1 MTDPNTPSTEGTPS
15 VPPLPPTAPSAPSS
29 PSYGAPSAPATP
41 PAHTPPAAPAYTPPS
56 EQSTPSYGAPSYQQ
70 APPANPYAQAPNG
83 AAPYGQPYSPVA
95 SAPKT
100 LSLIGMIAGIV
111 GIVVSLFGFGFGL
124 VFSIGAVVL
133 GFLGKKRE
141 PAAKGFWLT
150 AIITGF
156 AGIALSIIFGIVLLF
171 IIIGTANSGYSSY

>member
-15 VPPLPPTAPSAPSS
+15 VPPLPPTAPSTPSA
-29 PSYGAPSAPATP
+29 PSYGAPSAPSSP
-41 PAHTPPAAPAYTPPS
+41 PAYTPPA
-56 EQSTPSYGAPSYQQ
+56 ESTPSYGAPSYQQ
-70 APPANPYAQAPNG
+70 APPANPYAQSSNG
-83 AAPYGQPYSPVA
+83 SAPYGQPYSPVA

-111 GIVVSLFGFGFGL
+111 GVVISLFSGGFGL
-124 VFSIGAVVL
+124 IFSIGAVVL

-156 AGIALSIIFGIVLLF
+156 AGIGISVIWGIIWVLIIVA
-171 IIIGTANSGYSSY
+171 GMSADTYSY

>member
-15 VPPLPPTAPSAPSS
+15 VPPLPPTAPSTPSA
-29 PSYGAPSAPATP
+29 PSYGAPSAPSTP
-41 PAHTPPAAPAYTPPS
+41 PAYTPPS

-83 AAPYGQPYSPVA
+83 ASPYGQPYSPVA

-111 GIVVSLFGFGFGL
+111 GLVVSLPGFGFGL
-124 VFSIGAVVL
+124 IFSIGAVVL

-150 AIITGF
+150 ALITGF
-156 AGIALSIIFGIVLLF
+156 VGIALSIVFGIVLLF
-171 IIIGTANSGYSSY
+171 IIIGAASSDYSSY

>member
-15 VPPLPPTAPSAPSS
+15 VPPLPPTAPSTPPA
-29 PSYGAPSAPATP
+29 PSYGAPSAPPAP
-41 PAHTPPAAPAYTPPS
+41 PAPPAYTPPA
-56 EQSTPSYGAPSYQQ
+56 EPSTPSYGAPSYQQ
-70 APPANPYAQAPNG
+70 APPANPYAQAPN

-95 SAPKT
+95 AAPKT

-111 GIVVSLFGFGFGL
+111 GVVISLFGAGFGL
-124 VFSIGAVVL
+124 IFSIGAVVL

-156 AGIALSIIFGIVLLF
+156 VGIGVSVIWGIVWVLIF
-171 IIIGTANSGYSSY
+171 ATAASSGYSSY

>member
-15 VPPLPPTAPSAPSS
+15 VPPLPPTGPSTPPA
-29 PSYGAPSAPATP
+29 PSYGAPSAPSAP
-41 PAHTPPAAPAYTPPS
+41 PAYTPPA
-56 EQSTPSYGAPSYQQ
+56 ESTPSYGAPSYQQ

-95 SAPKT
+95 AAPKT

-111 GIVVSLFGFGFGL
+111 GVVISLFSGGFGL
-124 VFSIGAVVL
+124 IFSIGAVVL

-141 PAAKGFWLT
+141 LAAKGFWLT

-156 AGIALSIIFGIVLLF
+156 VGIGISVIWGIVWVLIF
-171 IIIGTANSGYSSY
+171 ATAASSGYSSY

>member
-15 VPPLPPTAPSAPSS
+15 VPPLPPTAPSTPAA
-29 PSYGAPSAPATP
+29 PSYGAPSAPSAP
-41 PAHTPPAAPAYTPPS
+41 PAYTPPA
-56 EQSTPSYGAPSYQQ
+56 ESTPSYGAPSYQQ

-83 AAPYGQPYSPVA
+83 AAPYGQPYSPFA
-95 SAPKT
+95 AAPKT

-111 GIVVSLFGFGFGL
+111 GVVISLFSGGFGL
-124 VFSIGAVVL
+124 IFSIGAVVL

-156 AGIALSIIFGIVLLF
+156 AGIGISVIWGIVWVLIF
-171 IIIGTANSGYSSY
+171 VSAASTGYSSY

>member
-15 VPPLPPTAPSAPSS
+15 VPPLPPTGPSAPEAPSS
-29 PSYGAPSAPATP
+29 PSYGQPSAP
-41 PAHTPPAAPAYTPPS
+41 PAYTPPA
-56 EQSTPSYGAPSYQQ
+56 TPSYGAPSTPSYQQ
-70 APPANPYAQAPNG
+70 APPANPYAQAPG
-83 AAPYGQPYSPVA
+83 AAAPYGQPYSPVA
-95 SAPKT
+95 QAPKT

-111 GIVVSLFGFGFGL
+111 GIFFSFFYGFGFI
-124 VFSIGAVVL
+124 FSVGAVVL

-156 AGIALSIIFGIVLLF
+156 VGIAMTVLWVIGIIIFAVVL
-171 IIIGTANSGYSSY
+171 GSTDTSYSSY

>member
-15 VPPLPPTAPSAPSS
+15 VPPLPPTAPSSPSA
-29 PSYGAPSAPATP
+29 PSYGAPSAPSAP
-41 PAHTPPAAPAYTPPS
+41 PAYTPPA
-56 EQSTPSYGAPSYQQ
+56 ESTPSYGAPSYQQ
-70 APPANPYAQAPNG
+70 APPANPYAQAPSG
-83 AAPYGQPYSPVA
+83 GAPYGQPYSPVA

-111 GIVVSLFGFGFGL
+111 GIVISLFSGGFGL
-124 VFSIGAVVL
+124 IFSIGAVVL
-133 GFLGKKRE
+133 GFLGKRRE

-156 AGIALSIIFGIVLLF
+156 AGILISVIWGIVWVLIF
-171 IIIGTANSGYSSY
+171 VSAASTGYSSY

>member
-15 VPPLPPTAPSAPSS
+15 VPPLPPTAPSTPPA
-29 PSYGAPSAPATP
+29 PSYGAPSAPSAP
-41 PAHTPPAAPAYTPPS
+41 PAYTPPAA
-56 EQSTPSYGAPSYQQ
+56 EPSTPSYGAPSYQQ
-70 APPANPYAQAPNG
+70 APPANPYAQAPN

-100 LSLIGMIAGIV
+100 LSLIGMIAGILGLV
-111 GIVVSLFGFGFGL
+111 ISLFSGGFGL
-124 VFSIGAVVL
+124 IFSIGAVVL

-150 AIITGF
+150 ALITGF
-156 AGIALSIIFGIVLLF
+156 VGIGVTLVWVIIWVLIF
-171 IIIGTANSGYSSY
+171 ASAAATSSYNSY

>member
-15 VPPLPPTAPSAPSS
+15 VPPLPPTAPSTPSA
-29 PSYGAPSAPATP
+29 PSYGAPSAPSAP
-41 PAHTPPAAPAYTPPS
+41 PAYTPPA
-56 EQSTPSYGAPSYQQ
+56 ESTPSYGAPSYQQ

-95 SAPKT
+95 AAPKT

-111 GIVVSLFGFGFGL
+111 GIVISLFGFGFGL
-124 VFSIGAVVL
+124 IFSIGAVVL

-156 AGIALSIIFGIVLLF
+156 VGIALSIIFGIVLLF
-171 IIIGTANSGYSSY
+171 IIIGAANSGYSSY

>member
-15 VPPLPPTAPSAPSS
+15 VPPLPPTAPSTPSA
-29 PSYGAPSAPATP
+29 PSYGAPSGSST
-41 PAHTPPAAPAYTPPS
+41 PAYTPPS

-83 AAPYGQPYSPVA
+83 SAPYGQPYSPVA

-111 GIVVSLFGFGFGL
+111 GIVISLFSGGFGL
-124 VFSIGAVVL
+124 IFSIGAVVL

-156 AGIALSIIFGIVLLF
+156 VGILISVIWGIVWVLIF
-171 IIIGTANSGYSSY
+171 VSAANSGYSSY

>member
-15 VPPLPPTAPSAPSS
+15 VPPLPPTAPSAPSA
-29 PSYGAPSAPATP
+29 PSYGAPSAPSTP
-41 PAHTPPAAPAYTPPS
+41 PAYTPPS

-83 AAPYGQPYSPVA
+83 SAPYGQPYSPVA

-111 GIVVSLFGFGFGL
+111 GVVVSLASGGFGL
-124 VFSIGAVVL
+124 IFSIGAVVL

-156 AGIALSIIFGIVLLF
+156 AGILISIIWGIVLVLIF
-171 IIIGTANSGYSSY
+171 VAAASSASDYSTY

>member
-1 MTDPNTPSTEGTPS
+1 
-15 VPPLPPTAPSAPSS
+15 
-29 PSYGAPSAPATP
+29 
-41 PAHTPPAAPAYTPPS
+41 
-56 EQSTPSYGAPSYQQ
+56 
-70 APPANPYAQAPNG
+70 
-83 AAPYGQPYSPVA
+83 VA

-111 GIVVSLFGFGFGL
+111 GVVISLFSGGFGL
-124 VFSIGAVVL
+124 IFSIGAVVL

-156 AGIALSIIFGIVLLF
+156 AGIGISVIWGIIWVLIIVA
-171 IIIGTANSGYSSY
+171 GMSADTYSY

>member
-15 VPPLPPTAPSAPSS
+15 VPPLPPTAPSAPSA
-29 PSYGAPSAPATP
+29 PSYGAPSAPSAP
-41 PAHTPPAAPAYTPPS
+41 PAYTPPA
-56 EQSTPSYGAPSYQQ
+56 ESTPSYGAPSYQQ

-95 SAPKT
+95 AAPKT

-111 GIVVSLFGFGFGL
+111 GVVISLFSGGFGL
-124 VFSIGAVVL
+124 IFSIGAVVL

-156 AGIALSIIFGIVLLF
+156 VGIAMTVLWVIGIIIFAVVLA
-171 IIIGTANSGYSSY
+171 GADTSYSSY